1 MVPAYAVA
9 MIHQTLSFLRTDVA
23 VVPAG
28 LPATRYVLLTLT
40 APDPHWAVN
49 AMRRGRLAQNV
60 RNAGE
65 AMLFS
70 TSRGMNVSSAWF
82 ARTAAVQVE
91 GVRIGR
97 RT

>member
-1 MVPAYAVA
+1 MPA
-9 MIHQTLSFLRTDVA
+9 SERCVA
-23 VVPAG
+23 V
-28 LPATRYVLLTLT
+28 L
-40 APDPHWAVN
+40 PDPLGVN
-49 AMRRGRLAQNV
+49 AMRRGRLLENV